1 MAIQMNKIDN
11 LNTGTKKIRL
21 LVAAD
26 LRVKTFHDAAA
37 AEEFCEELEGLIK
50 EFFDCSHTSSLVK
63 ERRGNTPVDLSR
75 MSFRVNKS
83 KEAMA

>member
-1 MAIQMNKIDN
+1 MNKIDN

-26 LRVKTFHDAAA
+26 LKVKTFHDAAA
-37 AEEFCEELEGLIK
+37 AEEFCGELEELIK
-50 EFFDCSHTSSLVK
+50 AFFDCSHTSSLVK

-83 KEAMA
+83 KEVMA